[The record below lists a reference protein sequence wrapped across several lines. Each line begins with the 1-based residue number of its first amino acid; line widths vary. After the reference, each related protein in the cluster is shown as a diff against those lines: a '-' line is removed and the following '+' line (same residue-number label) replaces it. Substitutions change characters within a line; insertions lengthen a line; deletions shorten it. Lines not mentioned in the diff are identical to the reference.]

1 MLAMKKIIILGAN
14 GQLGNEFRQ
23 LEKDFP
29 SFKFFFYDV
38 AEMDIM
44 QKDLVDRGISEVKPD
59 FVVNCAAY
67 TAVDKAET
75 DKELAYAINSDA
87 IKNIAA
93 ACVANS
99 VKLIHISTDYV
110 FDGEASEP
118 YTEDSPVNP
127 SSIYGLSKLEG
138 EKGALHTAENAIVI
152 RTAWVYSVYGNN
164 FVKTM
169 LRLMSTKPE
178 ISVVADQFGSPT
190 YALDLAVA
198 IMQIISEG
206 EWISGIYHFTN
217 EGIINW
223 FDFASEIKNISGLS
237 CTIHPITTEQYPT
250 PAKRPKYS
258 VLDKTKIQQTFN
270 IKLRDW
276 KESLQDCLNKMP
288 AN

>member
-93 ACVANS
+93 ACVTHS

-110 FDGEASEP
+110 FDGEASKP

-138 EKGALHTAENAIVI
+138 EKGALQTAENAIVI

-190 YALDLAVA
+190 YAHDLAVA

-206 EWISGIYHFTN
+206 KWVPGIYHFTN
-217 EGIINW
+217 EGMINW

-258 VLDKTKIQQTFN
+258 VLDKTKIQKTFN

>member
-1 MLAMKKIIILGAN
+1 MLAMKKIIVLGAN

-87 IKNIAA
+87 VKNISA
-93 ACVANS
+93 ACVAHS

-127 SSIYGLSKLEG
+127 TSIYGLSKLEG
-138 EKGALHTAENAIVI
+138 EKEALQAAENAIVI

-198 IMQIISEG
+198 IMQIISE
-206 EWISGIYHFTN
+206 EKWIPGIYHFTN